1 MLMPRQTRY
10 PLVDTRL
17 LTGAVEMLILDVISH
32 GPSYGYE
39 ITQTVL
45 SRSAGHFELKEGSL
59 YPALHRLERQK
70 LLDSYWTEAD
80 GRRRKYYKLTTAGRK
95 ALAARRTEWQAFSTA
110 VNGVLGLEQGL
121 IVYG

>member
-1 MLMPRQTRY
+1 M
-10 PLVDTRL
+10 DTRL
-17 LTGAVEMLILDVISH
+17 LTGAVEMLILDVVSH

-45 SRSAGHFELKEGSL
+45 SRSAGEFELKEGSL

-95 ALAARRTEWQAFSTA
+95 ALAARRDEWRAFSGA
-110 VNGVLGLEQGL
+110 VNGVLGLERTAAL
-121 IVYG
+121 E